1 MTEENKTDGPKRE
14 RRKHFGVPED
24 YTHFDQQEFR
34 RFTGLEITVG
44 IIALALIIICIIQA
58 VHFSN
63 VR

>member
-1 MTEENKTDGPKRE
+1 MAEDNKKDEVKRE
-14 RRKHFGVPED
+14 KRKHFGVPED
-24 YTHFDQQEFR
+24 YTNFNEQEFR

-44 IIALALIIICIIQA
+44 LIALGLIIICIIQA